1 MPVYPRWR
9 TARFPEVIAS
19 ARVILKGEGKTNMLA
34 ALLVLAAA
42 NLICLIL
49 LLLRKQQAPTPD
61 QRLTQLPDQLTR
73 LDARNEA
80 LDRHLRSEVVELRT
94 ESANEARRTRES
106 GASEFAA
113 LRTEITSTI
122 AELSGLLQNGLN
134 AFRSDNKTSDEV
146 LRTAVQQ
153 NLDAIAQR
161 LTYFIGE
168 VNRNQIEAREAL
180 HSRLNELSGEASD
193 QQEKLRFTVEDRL
206 TKLNDANTAK
216 LEEMR
221 VTVDEKLHATLQ
233 TRLTESF
240 GQVTTHLGEVQ
251 KGLGEMK
258 ELATGVG
265 DLKRVLS
272 NVKSRGV
279 VGEFQLGQ
287 QLEQMFSPEQY
298 IKNARI
304 KAGTLESVEYA
315 LKFPSGD
322 GPDSHTLLAI
332 DAKFPKEDWERLEHA
347 YETGEGIEVAGKAFE
362 RSIRAEGKRI
372 CDKYIDPPT
381 TMPHAIMFLPT
392 ENLYAEVVRRPGL
405 QSEIQSSCRVTIA
418 GPSTFMAIL
427 TSFQMGFH
435 TLAIQKKG
443 DEVWRVLSSAKK
455 EFETYGGLMQK
466 VEDQVGTVQNTIQK
480 LGVRT
485 RAINKALKNV
495 SSIDAGASVA
505 NLIGFDDVSEIAPLL
520 AASAEED

>member
-1 MPVYPRWR
+1 MPIP
-9 TARFPEVIAS
+9 
-19 ARVILKGEGKTNMLA
+19 LLA
-34 ALLVLAAA
+34 MLLVQILTLLAVVF
-42 NLICLIL
+42 
-49 LLLRKQQAPTPD
+49 LLLRKARPPVQDPRVSLLAES
-61 QRLTQLPDQLTR
+61 LSAQLTR
-73 LDARNEA
+73 LDAHFES
-80 LDRHLRSEVVELRT
+80 LDRHLRGELAQLRTDTAGEAARTREASASDFAGLRT
-94 ESANEARRTRES
+94 EVTRTIADLSQLLQAGLS
-106 GASEFAA
+106 GFRTDNKASDEA
-113 LRTEITSTI
+113 LRS
-122 AELSGLLQNGLN
+122 
-134 AFRSDNKTSDEV
+134 
-146 LRTAVQQ
+146 AVQQ
-153 NLDAIAQR
+153 NLEAIAQR
-161 LTYFIGE
+161 LSSFISE
-168 VNRNQIEAREAL
+168 ANRNQLEAREAL
-180 HSRLNELSGEASD
+180 HGKLNDLSSAANA
-193 QQEKLRFTVEDRL
+193 QQEKLRLTVEASL
-206 TKLNDANTAK
+206 AKLNADNTSE
-216 LEEMR
+216 LEKMR
-221 VTVDEKLHATLQ
+221 QTVDEKLQTTLNE
-233 TRLTESF
+233 RLTQSF

-265 DLKRVLS
+265 DLKKVLS

-304 KAGTLESVEYA
+304 KPNTLESVEFA

-322 GPDSHTLLAI
+322 GHTGPDSYTLLAI

-347 YETGEGIEVAGKAFE
+347 YEHGTAEEIAAAGRAFE

-372 CDKYIDPPT
+372 CEKYIDPPT

-405 QSEIQSSCRVTIA
+405 QSEIQGNCRVTIA

-443 DEVWRVLSSAKK
+443 DEVWRVLSRAKK

-485 RAINKALKNV
+485 RAINKTLKNV
-495 SSIDAGASVA
+495 SSIDTGAPPS
-505 NLIGFDDVSEIAPLL
+505 NLLGFEEIVGVAPLL
-520 AASAEED
+520 AASADED

>member
-1 MPVYPRWR
+1 
-9 TARFPEVIAS
+9 
-19 ARVILKGEGKTNMLA
+19 MLA
-34 ALLVLAAA
+34 ALLALAAA
-42 NLICLIL
+42 NLICLVL
-49 LLLRKQQAPTPD
+49 LLLRKQPAPATD
-61 QRLTQLPDQLTR
+61 ARLAQIPEQLTR

-80 LDRHLRSEVVELRT
+80 LDAHLRSGLAEIRRD
-94 ESANEARRTRES
+94 AADDARRTRE
-106 GASEFAA
+106 AA
-113 LRTEITSTI
+113 ATDFTSLRTEITATI

-134 AFRSDNKTSDEV
+134 AFRSDNKASDEV

-153 NLDAIAQR
+153 NLDSIAQR
-161 LTYFIGE
+161 LTYFIAE

-180 HSRLNELSGEASD
+180 HSRLNELSGEAND

-206 TKLNDANTAK
+206 SKLNDANTAK

-304 KAGTLESVEYA
+304 KPGTLESVEYA
-315 LKFPSGD
+315 LKFPSGE
-322 GPDSHTLLAI
+322 GADSHTLLAI

-347 YETGEGIEVAGKAFE
+347 YETGTVEEIAAAGRAFE
-362 RSIRAEGKRI
+362 RGIRAEGKRI

-466 VEDQVGTVQNTIQK
+466 VEDQVGTVQNTIEK
-480 LGVRT
+480 LNVRT
-485 RAINKALKNV
+485 RAINRALKNV
-495 SSIDAGASVA
+495 SSSDAGVPVS
-505 NLIGFDDVSEIAPLL
+505 NLIGFDDVPGVAPLL
-520 AASAEED
+520 AASGEDD

>member
-1 MPVYPRWR
+1 ML
-9 TARFPEVIAS
+9 TLI
-19 ARVILKGEGKTNMLA
+19 LA
-34 ALLVLAAA
+34 AQIVTVFAV
-42 NLICLIL
+42 IF
-49 LLLRKQQAPTPD
+49 LLLRKPVPAQQDP
-61 QRLTQLPDQLTR
+61 RLTQLAETLPTQLTR
-73 LDARNEA
+73 LDAHFEGLDHHLRNELA
-80 LDRHLRSEVVELRT
+80 QLRSDT
-94 ESANEARRTRES
+94 AAEARLTRES
-106 GASEFAA
+106 AA
-113 LRTEITSTI
+113 NDFINLRTEITNNIS
-122 AELSGLLQNGLN
+122 ELSKLLNTGLN
-134 AFRSDNKTSDEV
+134 GFRTDNKASDEI

-153 NLDAIAQR
+153 NLDSIAQR
-161 LTYFIGE
+161 LSYFIAE
-168 VNRNQIEAREAL
+168 VNRNQLDAREAL
-180 HSRLNELSGEASD
+180 HSRLNELSGEANT

-206 TKLNDANTAK
+206 TKLNEDNAAK
-216 LEEMR
+216 LEQMR

-265 DLKRVLS
+265 DLKKVLS
-272 NVKSRGV
+272 SVRARGV

-304 KAGTLESVEYA
+304 KPNTLESVEYA

-322 GPDSHTLLAI
+322 GADSYTLLAI

-347 YETGEGIEVAGKAFE
+347 YDHGSAEEISTAGRAFE
-362 RSIRAEGKRI
+362 RAIRTEGKRI

-405 QSEIQSSCRVTIA
+405 QSEIQANCRVTIA

-485 RAINKALKNV
+485 RAINRALKNV
-495 SSIDAGASVA
+495 SNPTSDLGTGAPIS
-505 NLIGFDDVSEIAPLL
+505 NLIGFDDITTVAPLL
-520 AASAEED
+520 AASGDDD

>member
-1 MPVYPRWR
+1 MP
-9 TARFPEVIAS
+9 TTLLILQI
-19 ARVILKGEGKTNMLA
+19 VILLA
-34 ALLVLAAA
+34 VIYLLF
-42 NLICLIL
+42 
-49 LLLRKQQAPTPD
+49 RKPGAPEQDP
-61 QRLTQLPDQLTR
+61 RLTQIPDQLTR
-73 LDARNEA
+73 LEARNQAADEHMRNAFAQIRTDIAAEA
-80 LDRHLRSEVVELRT
+80 QRTREANTNDFTALRSEIT
-94 ESANEARRTRES
+94 
-106 GASEFAA
+106 AS
-113 LRTEITSTI
+113 ISN
-122 AELSGLLQNGLN
+122 LSQLLQTGLGG
-134 AFRSDNKTSDEV
+134 FRTDNKASDEA

-153 NLDAIAQR
+153 NLEAIAQR
-161 LTYFIGE
+161 LASFISE
-168 VNRNQIEAREAL
+168 ANRNQLEARESL
-180 HSRLNELSGEASD
+180 HTKLNELSGAANL
-193 QQEKLRFTVEDRL
+193 QQEKLRATVEDRL
-206 TKLNDANTAK
+206 EKLNTTNAAK

-265 DLKRVLS
+265 DLKKVLS

-304 KAGTLESVEYA
+304 KPNTLEAVEYA
-315 LKFPSGD
+315 LKFPSGEGGS
-322 GPDSHTLLAI
+322 GPDSYTLLAI

-347 YETGEGIEVAGKAFE
+347 YDHGTDEERLVAGRAFE
-362 RSIRAEGKRI
+362 RTMRTEARRI

-405 QSEIQSSCRVTIA
+405 QSEIQSNCRVTIA

-443 DEVWRVLSSAKK
+443 DEVWRVLSSTKN
-455 EFETYGGLMQK
+455 EFEKFGGLMDK
-466 VEDQVGTVQNTIQK
+466 VKKQVDTVQNT
-480 LGVRT
+480 LGDITSKTKTINRT
-485 RAINKALKNV
+485 LKNV
-495 SSIDAGASVA
+495 SNIETGAPTS
-505 NLIGFDDVSEIAPLL
+505 NLLGFDEIAGVAPLL
-520 AASAEED
+520 AASADED

>member
-1 MPVYPRWR
+1 ML
-9 TARFPEVIAS
+9 TLILALQIVI
-19 ARVILKGEGKTNMLA
+19 LA
-34 ALLVLAAA
+34 ALVFLLVRKPPALQQDPKLSQLAE
-42 NLICLIL
+42 
-49 LLLRKQQAPTPD
+49 T
-61 QRLTQLPDQLTR
+61 LPAQLTR
-73 LDARNEA
+73 LDVRSEA
-80 LDRHLRSEVVELRT
+80 LDHHLRSELAQLRT
-94 ESANEARRTRES
+94 DNATEARRTRES
-106 GASEFAA
+106 AATDFAS
-113 LRTEITSTI
+113 LRSEITSNI
-122 AELSGLLQNGLN
+122 AELSNLLNTGLN
-134 AFRSDNKTSDEV
+134 GFRSDNKASDEA
-146 LRTAVQQ
+146 LRLAVQQ
-153 NLDAIAQR
+153 NLDSIAQR
-161 LTYFIGE
+161 LSYFIAE
-168 VNRNQIEAREAL
+168 VNRNQLEAREAL
-180 HSRLNELSGEASD
+180 HTRLNELSGEANT
-193 QQEKLRFTVEDRL
+193 QQEKLRFTVEERL
-206 TKLNDANTAK
+206 SKLNEDNAAK
-216 LEEMR
+216 LEQMR

-265 DLKRVLS
+265 DLKKVLS
-272 NVKSRGV
+272 SVRSRGV

-304 KAGTLESVEYA
+304 KPNTLESVEYA
-315 LKFPSGD
+315 LKFPNGD
-322 GPDSHTLLAI
+322 GADSYTLLAI

-347 YETGEGIEVAGKAFE
+347 YDHGSAEEIAVAGRAFE
-362 RSIRAEGKRI
+362 RAIRTEGKRI

-466 VEDQVGTVQNTIQK
+466 VEDQVGTVQNTIHK

-485 RAINKALKNV
+485 RAINRALKNV
-495 SSIDAGASVA
+495 SSPTSDLGTEAGVSTLID
-505 NLIGFDDVSEIAPLL
+505 FDDIAGVAPLL
-520 AASAEED
+520 AASSDEG

>member
-1 MPVYPRWR
+1 MTP
-9 TARFPEVIAS
+9 
-19 ARVILKGEGKTNMLA
+19 
-34 ALLVLAAA
+34 
-42 NLICLIL
+42 LIL
-49 LLLRKQQAPTPD
+49 LIAALQIATLAVVFILLRKSSVPGQDT
-61 QRLTQLPDQLTR
+61 RLYQLADTMSGQLTR
-73 LDARNEA
+73 LDARFEA
-80 LDRHLRSEVVELRT
+80 LDRHLRSELAQLRT
-94 ESANEARRTRES
+94 DNAADASRTRES
-106 GASEFAA
+106 AA
-113 LRTEITSTI
+113 TDFSNLRTEITSTI
-122 AELSGLLQNGLN
+122 AELSNLLNTGLA
-134 AFRSDNKTSDEV
+134 AFRADNKTSDEA

-153 NLDAIAQR
+153 NLDSIAQR
-161 LTYFIGE
+161 LTYFIADVTRTLG
-168 VNRNQIEAREAL
+168 EAREAL
-180 HSRLNELSGEASD
+180 HSRLTELSGEASTH
-193 QQEKLRFTVEDRL
+193 QEKLRFTVEDRL
-206 TKLNDANTAK
+206 TKLNEDNAAK

-221 VTVDEKLHATLQ
+221 LTVDEKLHATLQ

-304 KAGTLESVEYA
+304 KPNTQESVEYA
-315 LKFPSGD
+315 LKFPNGD
-322 GPDSHTLLAI
+322 GGGHILLAI

-347 YETGEGIEVAGKAFE
+347 YDTGEGIEVAGKAFE

-392 ENLYAEVVRRPGL
+392 ESLYAEVVRRPGL

-455 EFETYGGLMQK
+455 EFENYGGLMQK

-495 SSIDAGASVA
+495 SNPTSNLDAGAPVS
-505 NLIGFDDVSEIAPLL
+505 NLIGFEEIAGVAPLL
-520 AASAEED
+520 AASGEDD

>member
-1 MPVYPRWR
+1 MPIPLLILQV
-9 TARFPEVIAS
+9 
-19 ARVILKGEGKTNMLA
+19 VILI
-34 ALLVLAAA
+34 VVV
-42 NLICLIL
+42 I
-49 LLLRKQQAPTPD
+49 LLLRKQPAPD
-61 QRLTQLPDQLTR
+61 QDPRLAQLAESLPAQLTR
-73 LDARNEA
+73 LDAHFES
-80 LDRHLRSEVVELRT
+80 LDRHLRSEVAQLRT
-94 ESANEARRTRES
+94 DIADEAKRTRD
-106 GASEFAA
+106 ASAADFTA
-113 LRTEITSTI
+113 LRSEITNNI
-122 AELSGLLQNGLN
+122 AELSKLLQTGLSG
-134 AFRSDNKTSDEV
+134 FRSDNKSSDDQLRSAVQSQMDAITQRLSAFTADTNLQHTNLRESLNTKLADLMTSNTGHQNQ
-146 LRTAVQQ
+146 LRT
-153 NLDAIAQR
+153 
-161 LTYFIGE
+161 
-168 VNRNQIEAREAL
+168 
-180 HSRLNELSGEASD
+180 
-193 QQEKLRFTVEDRL
+193 TVEERL
-206 TKLNDANTAK
+206 TKLNETNAAK

-265 DLKRVLS
+265 DLKKVLS

-304 KAGTLESVEYA
+304 KPNTLESVEYA
-315 LKFPSGD
+315 LKFPSGEGQT
-322 GPDSHTLLAI
+322 GPDSYTLLAI

-347 YETGEGIEVAGKAFE
+347 YDHGTDEDRIVAGKAFE

-405 QSEIQSSCRVTIA
+405 QSEIQSNCRVTIA

-443 DEVWRVLSSAKK
+443 DEVWRVLSSAKN
-455 EFETYGGLMQK
+455 EFEKFGGLMDK
-466 VEDQVGTVQNTIQK
+466 VKKQVDTVQNT
-480 LGVRT
+480 LGDIT
-485 RAINKALKNV
+485 SKTKTINRALKNV
-495 SSIDAGASVA
+495 SSVDTGAPTS
-505 NLIGFDDVSEIAPLL
+505 NLLGFDEIAGVAPLL
-520 AASAEED
+520 AASTDDD

>member
-1 MPVYPRWR
+1 MP
-9 TARFPEVIAS
+9 TL
-19 ARVILKGEGKTNMLA
+19 ILILQIVVLVA
-34 ALLVLAAA
+34 VVFLLVRKSPTHQQDPRLVQLADT
-42 NLICLIL
+42 L
-49 LLLRKQQAPTPD
+49 P
-61 QRLTQLPDQLTR
+61 TQLAR
-73 LDARNEA
+73 LDARSDA
-80 LDRHLRSEVVELRT
+80 LDHHLRNELAQLRT
-94 ESANEARRTRES
+94 ENADEANRTRES
-106 GASEFAA
+106 AA
-113 LRTEITSTI
+113 VAAANLRTEITSNI
-122 AELSGLLQNGLN
+122 AELSNLLNTGLN
-134 AFRSDNKTSDEV
+134 GFRSDNKASDEV

-153 NLDAIAQR
+153 NLDSIAQR
-161 LTYFIGE
+161 LSYFIGE
-168 VNRNQIEAREAL
+168 VNRNQLEAREAL
-180 HSRLNELSGEASD
+180 HSRLNELSGEAND
-193 QQEKLRFTVEDRL
+193 QQEKLRFTVEERL
-206 TKLNDANTAK
+206 DKLNTTNAAK

-265 DLKRVLS
+265 DLKKVLS

-304 KAGTLESVEYA
+304 KPNTQESVEYA
-315 LKFPSGD
+315 LKFPSGEGQT
-322 GPDSHTLLAI
+322 GPDSYTLLAI

-347 YETGEGIEVAGKAFE
+347 YDHGTDEEKIVAGRAFE

-405 QSEIQSSCRVTIA
+405 QSEIQQNCRVTIA

-435 TLAIQKKG
+435 TMAIQKKG
-443 DEVWRVLSSAKK
+443 DEVWRVLSSTKN
-455 EFETYGGLMQK
+455 EFEKFGGLMDK
-466 VEDQVGTVQNTIQK
+466 VKKQVDTVQNT
-480 LGVRT
+480 LGDITSKTKTINRT
-485 RAINKALKNV
+485 LKNV
-495 SSIDAGASVA
+495 SSTDSGLPASNLLAFEEIAGV
-505 NLIGFDDVSEIAPLL
+505 APLL
-520 AASAEED
+520 AASTDED

>member
-1 MPVYPRWR
+1 MP
-9 TARFPEVIAS
+9 TL
-19 ARVILKGEGKTNMLA
+19 ILILQIIVLVA
-34 ALLVLAAA
+34 VVFLLVRKSSAPQQDPRLVQLADT
-42 NLICLIL
+42 L
-49 LLLRKQQAPTPD
+49 P
-61 QRLTQLPDQLTR
+61 TQLAR
-73 LDARNEA
+73 LDARSDA
-80 LDRHLRSEVVELRT
+80 LDHHLRNELAQLRT
-94 ESANEARRTRES
+94 DNATEANRTRES
-106 GASEFAA
+106 AA
-113 LRTEITSTI
+113 AAAANLRTEITNNI
-122 AELSGLLQNGLN
+122 AELSNLLNTGLN
-134 AFRSDNKTSDEV
+134 GFRTDNKASDEA
-146 LRTAVQQ
+146 LRTAVQR
-153 NLDAIAQR
+153 NLESIEQR
-161 LTYFIGE
+161 LSYFIAE
-168 VNRNQIEAREAL
+168 ANRNQLEAREAL
-180 HSRLNELSGEASD
+180 HSRLNELSGEANT

-206 TKLNDANTAK
+206 TKLNEDNAAK
-216 LEEMR
+216 LEQMR

-265 DLKRVLS
+265 DLKKVLS
-272 NVKSRGV
+272 SVRARGV

-304 KAGTLESVEYA
+304 KPNTLEAVEYA
-315 LKFPSGD
+315 LKFPNGD
-322 GPDSHTLLAI
+322 GADSYTLLAI

-347 YETGEGIEVAGKAFE
+347 YDHGSAEEIAVAGRAFE
-362 RSIRAEGKRI
+362 RAIRTEGKRI

-405 QSEIQSSCRVTIA
+405 QSEIQANCRVTIA

-480 LGVRT
+480 LNVRT

-495 SSIDAGASVA
+495 SNPTSDLGTGSAVS
-505 NLIGFDDVSEIAPLL
+505 NLIDFDDITSVAPLL
-520 AASAEED
+520 AASGDDN

>member
-1 MPVYPRWR
+1 M
-9 TARFPEVIAS
+9 AS
-19 ARVILKGEGKTNMLA
+19 IILLLA
-34 ALLVLAAA
+34 ALQVVTLAV
-42 NLICLIL
+42 IFV
-49 LLLRKQQAPTPD
+49 LLRKTSAPAQD
-61 QRLTQLPDQLTR
+61 SRLNQLADTLPAQLTR
-73 LDARNEA
+73 LDARFEG
-80 LDRHLRSEVVELRT
+80 LDHHVRT
-94 ESANEARRTRES
+94 ELTQLRADAAAEAHRTRES
-106 GASEFAA
+106 AA
-113 LRTEITSTI
+113 ADFSNLRAEITRTI
-122 AELSGLLQNGLN
+122 AELSNLLNTSLNG
-134 AFRSDNKTSDEV
+134 FRTDNKASDEV
-146 LRTAVQQ
+146 LRTAVQR
-153 NLDAIAQR
+153 NLESIEQR
-161 LTYFIGE
+161 LSYFIAE
-168 VNRNQIEAREAL
+168 ANRSHLEAREAL
-180 HSRLNELSGEASD
+180 HSQLKELSGEANT

-206 TKLNDANTAK
+206 TKLNEDNAAK

-265 DLKRVLS
+265 DLKKVLS

-304 KAGTLESVEYA
+304 KQNTLESVEYA
-315 LKFPSGD
+315 LKFPNGD
-322 GPDSHTLLAI
+322 GAGHTLLSI

-347 YETGEGIEVAGKAFE
+347 YETGEGIEPAGKAFE

-392 ENLYAEVVRRPGL
+392 EALYAEVVRRPGL
-405 QSEIQSSCRVTIA
+405 QSEVQSQCRVTIA

-443 DEVWRVLSSAKK
+443 DEVWRVLSSTKN
-455 EFETYGGLMQK
+455 EFEKFGGLMDK
-466 VEDQVGTVQNTIQK
+466 VKKQVDTVQNT
-480 LGVRT
+480 LGDISSKTRT
-485 RAINKALKNV
+485 INRALKNV
-495 SSIDAGASVA
+495 SSLDSGAPVS
-505 NLIGFDDVSEIAPLL
+505 NLIGFEEIPAVAPLL
-520 AASAEED
+520 AASGEDD

>member
-1 MPVYPRWR
+1 MF
-9 TARFPEVIAS
+9 T
-19 ARVILKGEGKTNMLA
+19 
-34 ALLVLAAA
+34 ALLIVNLVLLLAVV
-42 NLICLIL
+42 L
-49 LLLRKQQAPTPD
+49 LLLRRQPVPATDP
-61 QRLTQLPDQLTR
+61 RLIQMPEQLTR

-80 LDRHLRSEVVELRT
+80 LDAHLRSGLAEIRRD
-94 ESANEARRTRES
+94 AADDARRTRE
-106 GASEFAA
+106 AA
-113 LRTEITSTI
+113 AADFTSLRTEITATI

-134 AFRSDNKTSDEV
+134 AFRSDNKASDEV

-153 NLDAIAQR
+153 NLDSIAQR
-161 LTYFIGE
+161 LSYFIGE

-180 HSRLNELSGEASD
+180 HSRLNELSGEAND

-206 TKLNDANTAK
+206 SKLNDANTAK

-304 KAGTLESVEYA
+304 KQGTLESVEYA
-315 LKFPSGD
+315 LKFPSGE
-322 GPDSHTLLAI
+322 GADSHTLLAI

-347 YETGEGIEVAGKAFE
+347 YETGEGIEAAGKAFE
-362 RSIRAEGKRI
+362 RSIRAEGRRI

-392 ENLYAEVVRRPGL
+392 ESLYAEVVRRPGL

-495 SSIDAGASVA
+495 SAIDAGIPVS
-505 NLIGFDDVSEIAPLL
+505 NLIGFDDVPGIAPLL
-520 AASAEED
+520 AASGEED

>member
-1 MPVYPRWR
+1 MI
-9 TARFPEVIAS
+9 TTFLALQI
-19 ARVILKGEGKTNMLA
+19 VILIGLA
-34 ALLVLAAA
+34 V
-42 NLICLIL
+42 
-49 LLLRKQQAPTPD
+49 LLLRRPAPTRAEDP
-61 QRLTQLPDQLTR
+61 RLAQLPDQLTR

-80 LDRHLRSEVVELRT
+80 LDTHVRAAFADMRRDLAAEAENTRK
-94 ESANEARRTRES
+94 ANA
-106 GASEFAA
+106 ANFAA
-113 LRTEITSTI
+113 LRSEITATI

-134 AFRSDNKTSDEV
+134 AFRTDNKTSDEV
-146 LRTAVQQ
+146 LRTAVQH
-153 NLDAIAQR
+153 NLDSIAQR
-161 LTYFIGE
+161 LTYFISD
-168 VNRNQIEAREAL
+168 VNHTLGEAREAL
-180 HSRLNELSGEASD
+180 HTRLNELSGQAND

-206 TKLNDANTAK
+206 SKLNDANTAK

-304 KAGTLESVEYA
+304 KPGTLESVEYA
-315 LKFPSGD
+315 LKFPSGE
-322 GPDSHTLLAI
+322 GADSHTLLAI

-347 YETGEGIEVAGKAFE
+347 YETGEGIDVAGKAFE

-392 ENLYAEVVRRPGL
+392 ESLYAEVVRRPGL

-495 SSIDAGASVA
+495 SSIDTGAPIS
-505 NLIGFDDVSEIAPLL
+505 NLIGFDDISGISPLL